1 MRALIE
7 LVQRLKGFLRRSR
20 SDADLAEELRVHLA
34 FEADR
39 EEARGQTPVKA
50 VRAARVRLGG
60 EAQAMER
67 LRDQRSLPRLDAL
80 AADLVFGWRQL
91 VRYRTASIS
100 AILSL
105 GLALGATMAA
115 FRLVDTVLLRPLPVA
130 DPARLFVI
138 STSAH
143 DADGTSDTRDDS
155 DYPTYRKYAQVVQGQ
170 ADLLLMGSAVRRPI
184 QVSGGSREL
193 ATQQFVSGNV
203 FGSLG
208 LRPALGRLIGESD
221 DVTPGAHPVAVIS
234 HEFWR
239 RRFAGAGDVLGKSI
253 RVGSRSLEIIGV
265 APKGF
270 TGSEPGAVTDFY
282 LPAMMNPEALNADG
296 WSWFRT
302 WVRPKPGVDPRQ
314 VQTQLQ
320 ARFYADRV
328 EYAKRFGA
336 DTPKSYIQTYL
347 NEQLSLLPAAAG
359 VSGVQKS
366 FRRPLWIVSTLAAL
380 LLLIAC
386 ANVANL
392 LLARAM
398 SRRTEMALRLSIGA
412 ARGRLI
418 QLMLVESA
426 LLAVIAGGVG
436 ALFASWAGP
445 FVVSM
450 LAPANR
456 PVQLVLDFDWRA
468 LILGTSLTLTVTML
482 FGLIPAI
489 RASAIAPLDAIKATR
504 GPHGQRRLTDALVS
518 MQMAL
523 CVFLLFGASLFV
535 GTLTGLQNKPLGFE
549 AENLLVIEA
558 EGRATLPAETWSR
571 LAVALD
577 EIPRVESVAYAAW
590 APLSGNRWRSSVTVA
605 GKDPQKNAPHWVSV
619 SPGYFKTMGTRLI
632 EGREFRTGDV
642 SPKSIKG
649 QPSAGVA
656 IVNEAFARVYFDG
669 RTPVG
674 QRVIVDSSSAPMEIV
689 GLTADALYHSLREE
703 MHPSVFIP
711 LESREGAALLVR
723 TEDRA
728 LDLPKVLRLEV
739 PKVVPG
745 LQANEAVALEE
756 IVGQQMV
763 RERLLAALSTF
774 FAMLAIL
781 LAVVGL
787 YGVLNY
793 SVTRERK
800 EIGLRMALGARPGH
814 VVGLITTRLIA
825 LISIGAIAGI
835 AGGQVFGRA
844 IGALLF
850 QIAPTTPVVLFIPIA
865 ALAAAAALAAL
876 PPAIRAVRIDPAQ
889 TIRTES

>member
-1 MRALIE
+1 MRTLLE
-7 LVQRLKGFLRRSR
+7 LVQRLKGLLRRSR
-20 SDADLAEELRVHLA
+20 SDADLEEELRVHLEFA
-34 FEADR
+34 AER
-39 EEARGQTPVKA
+39 EQARGQAPA
-50 VRAARVRLGG
+50 ASVRAARIHAGG
-60 EAQAMER
+60 EVQAMEK
-67 LRDQRSLPRLDAL
+67 LRDQRSLPRLEAL
-80 AADLVFGWRQL
+80 VADLVFGWRQL
-91 VRYRTASIS
+91 VRHRTASIS
-100 AILSL
+100 AVLSL

-138 STSAH
+138 STSSH

-155 DYPTYRKYAQVVQGQ
+155 DYPTYRKYTEVAGAQ
-170 ADLLLMGSAVRRPI
+170 ADFLLMGSAVRRPI
-184 QVSGGSREL
+184 QIGDTREP

-203 FGSLG
+203 FGAFG
-208 LRPALGRLIGESD
+208 LRPALGRLIGEAD
-221 DVTPGAHPVAVIS
+221 DTVPGGHPVTVIS
-234 HEFWR
+234 HDFWQ
-239 RRFAGAGDVLGKSI
+239 RRFGGTPDVLGKTF
-253 RVGSRSLEIIGV
+253 RVGNRAIEIIGV

-282 LPAMMNPEALNADG
+282 LPSMMNPEALNAPG
-296 WSWFRT
+296 WSWFRI
-302 WVRPKPGVDPRQ
+302 WVRPKSGVDPRQ
-314 VQTQLQ
+314 VQAQLQ
-320 ARFYADRV
+320 ARFHADRL
-328 EYAKRFGA
+328 EYAKKFDS
-336 DTPKSYIQTYL
+336 DTPKSYIETYL

-359 VSGVQKS
+359 VSSVQKS

-398 SRRTEMALRLSIGA
+398 SRKAEMALRLSIGA

-426 LLAVIAGGVG
+426 LLALIAGGVG
-436 ALFASWAGP
+436 AMFASWAGP

-468 LILGTSLTLTVTML
+468 LILGTSLTLIVTML
-482 FGLIPAI
+482 FGLVPAL
-489 RASAIAPLDAIKATR
+489 RASAIAPLGAIKATR
-504 GPHGQRRLTDALVS
+504 GQHGQRRLTDALVA
-518 MQMAL
+518 MQMAV

-535 GTLTGLQNKPLGFE
+535 GTLTELQNKPLGFT
-549 AENLLVIEA
+549 AENLLVIDA
-558 EGRATLPAETWSR
+558 EGRTRLPAETWTT
-571 LAVALD
+571 LASGLD

-605 GKDPQKNAPHWVSV
+605 GREPQKNAPHWVNV

-632 EGREFRTGDV
+632 EGREFRIGDV
-642 SPKSIKG
+642 SPKSVKG
-649 QPSAGVA
+649 KPVPGVA

-669 RTPVG
+669 RSPVG
-674 QRVIVDSSSAPMEIV
+674 QSVIVDSSSAPTEIV
-689 GLTADALYHSLREE
+689 GLTADAVYHSVRED
-703 MHPSVFIP
+703 MHPAVFIP

-723 TEDRA
+723 TDDRA
-728 LDLPKVLRLEV
+728 PDLAKALRLEV

-745 LQANEAVALEE
+745 LQAAEAIPLEE
-756 IVGQQMV
+756 LVAQQMV

-781 LAVVGL
+781 LAIVGL

-800 EIGLRMALGARPGH
+800 EIGLRMALGARPAQ
-814 VVGLITTRLIA
+814 VVGLITARLLA
-825 LISIGAIAGI
+825 LVSIGAVVGI

-844 IGALLF
+844 IGTLLF
-850 QIAPTTPVVLFIPIA
+850 QIAPTAPVVLLVPII
-865 ALAAAAALAAL
+865 ALVTAAALAAL

-889 TIRTES
+889 TIKNES

>member
-1 MRALIE
+1 MGAFLE
-7 LVQRLKGFLRRSR
+7 LVHRLKGFLRGSR
-20 SDADLAEELRVHLA
+20 SDADLEEELRVHLA
-34 FEADR
+34 FEAER
-39 EEARGQTPVKA
+39 AQARGQSPSA
-50 VRAARVRLGG
+50 AMRDARVRAGG

-67 LRDQRSLPRLDAL
+67 LRDQRSLPRLEAIVS
-80 AADLVFGWRQL
+80 DLVFGWRQL
-91 VRYRTASIS
+91 VRYRTASLS

-130 DPARLFVI
+130 DPARLFVV
-138 STSAH
+138 STTAH
-143 DADGTSDTRDDS
+143 DADGTSDTRDDF
-155 DYPTYRKYAQVVQGQ
+155 DYPTYRKYVQVAGAQ

-184 QVSGGSREL
+184 LVNGDTREP

-203 FGSLG
+203 FGALG
-208 LRPALGRLIGESD
+208 LRPALGRLIGEAD
-221 DVTPGAHPVAVIS
+221 DSTPGAHPVAVIS

-239 RRFAGAGDVLGKSI
+239 RRFGAAPDVLGKTL
-253 RVGSRSLEIIGV
+253 RVGGRSLEIIGV
-265 APKGF
+265 APEGF

-282 LPAMMNPEALNADG
+282 LPSMMNPDALNANG
-296 WSWFRT
+296 WSWFRI
-302 WVRPKPGVDPRQ
+302 WARPKPGVDPRQ
-314 VQTQLQ
+314 VQAQLQ
-320 ARFYADRV
+320 ARFHADRV
-328 EYAKRFGA
+328 EHAKLFDSA
-336 DTPKSYIQTYL
+336 TPKSYIETYV
-347 NEQLSLLPAAAG
+347 NEQLSLLPAASG
-359 VSGVQKS
+359 VSSVQKS

-426 LLAVIAGGVG
+426 LLALLAGGIG
-436 ALFASWAGP
+436 ALFAAWAGP

-450 LAPANR
+450 LAPASR
-456 PVQLVLDFDWRA
+456 PVQLILDFDWRA
-468 LILGTSLTLTVTML
+468 LVIGTSLTLLVTML
-482 FGLIPAI
+482 FGLVPAI

-504 GPHGQRRLTDALVS
+504 GQHGQRRLTDALVS
-518 MQMAL
+518 IQMAL

-535 GTLTGLQNKPLGFE
+535 GTLTELQNKPLGFSSR
-549 AENLLVIEA
+549 NLLVIEA
-558 EGRATLPAETWSR
+558 EGRARLPPESWNSLRA
-571 LAVALD
+571 AL
-577 EIPRVESVAYAAW
+577 EAMPRVQSVAYAGW

-605 GKDPQKNAPHWVSV
+605 GRESPKNAPHWVQV

-632 EGREFRTGDV
+632 EGREFRVGDV

-649 QPSAGVA
+649 QPVPGVA

-669 RTPVG
+669 RSPVG
-674 QRVIVDSSSAPMEIV
+674 QRVIVDSSSAPVEIV

-711 LESREGAALLVR
+711 FESREGAALLVR

-728 LDLPKVLRLEV
+728 IDLPRVLRLEV
-739 PKVVPG
+739 SKVVPG
-745 LQANEAVALEE
+745 LQAGEAVALDEL
-756 IVGQQMV
+756 VGQQML

-774 FAMLAIL
+774 FATLAIL
-781 LAVVGL
+781 LAIVGL

-793 SVTRERK
+793 AVTRERQ

-814 VVGLITTRLIA
+814 VVGLISTRLLA
-825 LISIGAIAGI
+825 LVSIGAVVGI
-835 AGGQVFGRA
+835 AGGQLFGRT
-844 IGALLF
+844 IDALLF
-850 QIAPTTPVVLFIPIA
+850 QIAPTSPVVLLVPIV
-865 ALAAAAALAAL
+865 ALTLAAALAAL

-889 TIRTES
+889 TIKGEG